1 MLSIQKKFL
10 FIHVP
15 KTGGNSIQ
23 SILQEYSEDRLIAF
37 DYQDG
42 SNRFELRNETYQNIR
57 KHSNIS
63 EYRLSMERKLYNSLF
78 KFATIRNPWDMMI
91 SYYFSPHNSL
101 GEWDRDKFIEL
112 TQRIKTLRHYVCEN
126 PLWVQRLKR
135 RALYPKILNPKLDSH
150 IDFFIRFES
159 LNDDFK
165 IVCQQ
170 LDIPCINLP
179 KKNISQR
186 SHYSQYYD
194 AELREM
200 VGKKFYE
207 EIELGEYTFEYC

>member
-23 SILQEYSEDRLIAF
+23 SILKQYSEDRLVTF

-42 SNRFELRNETYQNIR
+42 SDRFEVRNDNYQDIT

-63 EYRLSMERKLYNSLF
+63 QYKLSLERELYNSLF

-91 SYYFSPHNSL
+91 SYYFSPHRSV
-101 GEWDRDKFIEL
+101 GEWDRDKFVRL
-112 TQRIKTLRHYVCEN
+112 THNVKTLRDYICESSR
-126 PLWVQRLKR
+126 WVRKLR
-135 RALYPKILNPKLDSH
+135 RKGLYPKILNPK
-150 IDFFIRFES
+150 IDGNIDCLIRFES
-159 LNDDFK
+159 LEADFK
-165 IVCQQ
+165 MVCEK
-170 LDIPCINLP
+170 LDIPYVDLP
-179 KKNISQR
+179 KRNVSER

-194 AELREM
+194 PELREI

-207 EIELGEYTFEYC
+207 EIKLGGYTFECT